1 MCSAL
6 RVPTHLILIFC
17 VSSMFN
23 GVRFSLV
30 DVFATVNLELAKEI
44 GKGIGLTQAEID
56 NIKPLVLPDGS
67 D

>member
-1 MCSAL
+1 
-6 RVPTHLILIFC
+6 
-17 VSSMFN
+17 MFN

>member
-1 MCSAL
+1 MCSTSKSNPSHSNIL
-6 RVPTHLILIFC
+6 RF
-17 VSSMFN
+17 FN
-23 GVRFSLV
+23 VWFSLV

-56 NIKPLVLPDGS
+56 AIKPLDLPDGS